1 MEMEM
6 EMVDYFAG
14 LDRQFEAIGT
24 IVIRGLPLDVVREHP
39 LRAKGY
45 FPIMSPTCVCVT
57 DPYPCDDGD
66 DTIIWLP
73 DSGVRARKPTT
84 LKNKSGEI
92 LEEFHVM
99 RDADIVTET
108 FTRRKAAS
116 FDPRTKRR
124 GPLGTGLS
132 GAPRR
137 NSPQPRLVCSGDTLY
152 MVVSGPDGSGGTMF
166 EYIAVGSCETTSS

>member
-1 MEMEM
+1 MT
-6 EMVDYFAG
+6 DYFAG
-14 LDRQFEAIGT
+14 LDRQFEATGT
-24 IVIRGLPLDVVREHP
+24 IVIKGLPLDVNREHP

-45 FPIMSPTCVCVT
+45 FPIMSPTSVCVT
-57 DPYPCDDGD
+57 EPCPCEDGD

-84 LKNKSGEI
+84 LKNKSGET

-99 RDADIVTET
+99 RDADVVTET

-124 GPLGTGLS
+124 GPLGIRLP
-132 GAPRR
+132 GASFR
-137 NSPQPRLVCSGDTLY
+137 NSPQPRLVCAGNTLY
-152 MVVSGPDGSGGTMF
+152 AVVEGPDGSGGTMF